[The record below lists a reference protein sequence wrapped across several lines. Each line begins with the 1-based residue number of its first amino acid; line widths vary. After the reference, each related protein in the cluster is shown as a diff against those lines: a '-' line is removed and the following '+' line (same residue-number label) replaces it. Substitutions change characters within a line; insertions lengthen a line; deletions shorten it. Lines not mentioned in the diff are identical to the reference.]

1 MNKEWLKMK
10 LIVEGKELEYSKAVK
25 IDEIVWE
32 LYGFDHDILL
42 AKVNGKPKE
51 LWRYCHDG
59 DVIEFLSI
67 KDADG
72 RKAYE
77 RALIFLF
84 VKSVHDLYSIEEVSK
99 VQCDHLIGNGL
110 FLNICGT
117 VKADD
122 NFIEKVKARMDEI
135 IMFDIMYE
143 KRAMPTEEA
152 IQKFLENNLTDK
164 ENLFKYRRVSTTNVY
179 RLGNYTDYFY
189 GFMPP
194 TTGMIKSFDLLA
206 YEGGAVLVLPER
218 GKGFEEERPSW
229 QPKELLFKTMKEADS
244 WAKGLGISNVGELNN
259 MISKGKIGDIMLV
272 NEALQERK
280 LSKIAEEIASNP
292 EKKIIM
298 IAGPSSSG
306 KTTSSHRLSVQLMVN
321 GLVPHTIAADDYF
334 KNREDTPKDENGD
347 YDFESLLAI
356 DTEQFNKDMADLL
369 NGKEVSLP
377 TYNFKTGKR
386 EYKGN
391 TLKLGK
397 DDILVIE
404 GIHCLNDEF
413 SKTLPKSSKVKI
425 YISALTQLNID
436 DHNRV
441 HTSDLRLLRRM
452 IRDART
458 RGNTAEDTLA
468 RWASVRRGEERNIF
482 PYQEEADFMLDSSLI
497 YEIPIIKQYAEPLLF
512 GIEPSSPHYAEANRL
527 LKFLS
532 YFLGVPSDDVPKN
545 SLVREFIGG
554 SCFNS

>member
-1 MNKEWLKMK
+1 MK
-10 LIVEGKELEYSKAVK
+10 VIVEGNVMEFQRAMKL
-25 IDEIVWE
+25 DEIAREV
-32 LYGFDHDILL
+32 YGFYHDILL

-51 LWRYCHDG
+51 LWKNCYEN
-59 DVIEFLSI
+59 DVITFLNF
-67 KDADG
+67 KDPDG
-72 RKAYE
+72 RKVYE

-84 VKSVHDLYSIEEVSK
+84 VKSVHDVYSEEEVSK
-99 VQCDHLIGNGL
+99 IQCDHSIGNGI
-110 FLNICGT
+110 FLNICGK
-117 VKADD
+117 VKVDET
-122 NFIEKVKARMDEI
+122 FIEKVKSRMDEMI
-135 IMFDIMYE
+135 LLDILYE
-143 KRAMPTEEA
+143 KRTMSTSEA
-152 IQKFLENNLTDK
+152 VQKFKDNHLKDK

-179 RLGNYTDYFY
+179 KLGNYVDYYY

-194 TTGMIKSFDLLA
+194 TTGVLKSYDLLA

-218 GKGFEEERPSW
+218 GKDLTEEKPIW
-229 QPKELLFKTMKEADS
+229 KPKEMLFHTMKEADS
-244 WAKGLGISNVGELNN
+244 WAKSLGISNVGELNDL
-259 MISKGKIGDIMLV
+259 ISKGKIGDAMLV

-280 LSKIAEEIASNP
+280 LSKIAEEITRSG
-292 EKKIIM
+292 KKIVM

-306 KTTSSHRLSVQLMVN
+306 KTTSSHRLSIQLMVN
-321 GLVPHTIAADDYF
+321 GLTPHPIAADDYF
-334 KNREDTPKDENGD
+334 KNREETPMDENGD
-347 YDFESLLAI
+347 YDFESLDAI
-356 DTEQFNKDMADLL
+356 DLVKFNEDMLNLL
-369 NGKEVSLP
+369 AGKEVSLP

-391 TLKLGK
+391 SLQLGEG
-397 DDILVIE
+397 DILVIE

-413 SKTLPKSSKVKI
+413 SKSLPRDSKVKI

-497 YEIPIIKQYAEPLLF
+497 YEIPVIKQYAEPLLF
-512 GIEPSSPHYAEANRL
+512 GIEADSPYYAEANRL

>member
-1 MNKEWLKMK
+1 MR
-10 LIVEGKELEYSKAVK
+10 LIVEGKEREYGRTMKL
-25 IDEIVWE
+25 DEVVRD
-32 LYGFDHDILL
+32 LYGYHHDILL

-51 LWRYCHDG
+51 LWKNCHDG
-59 DVIEFLSI
+59 DVIRFLDV
-67 KDADG
+67 KDPDG

-84 VKSVHDLYSIEEVSK
+84 VKSVHDIYTKEEAEK
-99 VQCDHLIGNGL
+99 VQCDHSIGNGI
-110 FLNICGT
+110 FLNISGSVQVDEAF
-117 VKADD
+117 VK
-122 NFIEKVKARMDEI
+122 KVKTRMDEL
-135 IMFDIMYE
+135 IMLDILYE
-143 KRAMPTEEA
+143 KRTMTTSDA
-152 IQKFLENNLTDK
+152 IEKFRENNLKDK

-179 RLGNYTDYFY
+179 RLGNYVDYFY

-194 TTGMIKSFDLLA
+194 TTGTIKSYDLLA
-206 YEGGAVLVLPER
+206 YEGGVIIVLPPR
-218 GKGFEEERPSW
+218 GKGFEVGVPVWNPRDM
-229 QPKELLFKTMKEADS
+229 LFQTMKEADS
-244 WAKGLGISNVGELNN
+244 WAKSLGIGNVGELND
-259 MISKGKIGDIMLV
+259 MISKGKIGDVMLV
-272 NEALQERK
+272 NEALQEK
-280 LSKIAEEIASNP
+280 KYANIAESIAKNP
-292 EKKIIM
+292 NKKIVM

-306 KTTSSHRLSVQLMVN
+306 KTTSSHRLSIQLMVN
-321 GLVPHTIAADDYF
+321 GLTPHTIAADDYF
-334 KNREDTPKDENGD
+334 KNREDSPRDENGE
-347 YDFESLLAI
+347 YDFESIHAI
-356 DTEQFNKDMADLL
+356 DLAQFNQDMKDLL
-369 NGKEVSLP
+369 DGKEVSLP

-391 TLKLGK
+391 TLKLEK
-397 DDILVIE
+397 DDVLVIE

-413 SKTLPKSSKVKI
+413 SKALPQDRKVKI

-441 HTSDLRLLRRM
+441 HTTDLRLLRRM

-458 RGNTAEDTLA
+458 RGSSAEDTLA

-497 YEIPIIKQYAEPLLF
+497 YEIPVIKQYAEPLLF
-512 GIEPSSPHYAEANRL
+512 GISQDSPYYAEANRL

-554 SCFNS
+554 SCFN

>member
-1 MNKEWLKMK
+1 MRLN
-10 LIVEGKELEYSKAVK
+10 VEGKEREYGRAMKL
-25 IDEIVWE
+25 DEVVRD
-32 LYGFDHDILL
+32 LYGYHHDILL

-51 LWRYCHDG
+51 LWKNCHDG
-59 DVIEFLSI
+59 DVIQFLDV
-67 KDADG
+67 KDPDG

-84 VKSVHDLYSIEEVSK
+84 VKSVHDIYTKEEVEK
-99 VQCDHLIGNGL
+99 VQCDHSIGNGI
-110 FLNICGT
+110 FLNISGSVQVDEAF
-117 VKADD
+117 VK
-122 NFIEKVKARMDEI
+122 KVKTRMDEL
-135 IMFDIMYE
+135 IMLDILYE
-143 KRAMPTEEA
+143 KRTMTTSDA
-152 IQKFLENNLTDK
+152 IEKFRENNLKDK

-179 RLGNYTDYFY
+179 RLGNYVDYFY

-194 TTGMIKSFDLLA
+194 TTGTIKSYDLLA
-206 YEGGAVLVLPER
+206 YEGGVIIVLPPR
-218 GKGFEEERPSW
+218 GKGFEVGVPVWNPRDM
-229 QPKELLFKTMKEADS
+229 LFQTMKEADS
-244 WAKGLGISNVGELNN
+244 WAKSLGIGNVGELNN
-259 MISKGKIGDIMLV
+259 MISKGKIGDVMLV
-272 NEALQERK
+272 NEALQEK
-280 LSKIAEEIASNP
+280 KYANIAESIAKNP
-292 EKKIIM
+292 NKKIVM

-306 KTTSSHRLSVQLMVN
+306 KTTSSHRLSIQLMVN
-321 GLVPHTIAADDYF
+321 GLTPHTIAADDYF
-334 KNREDTPKDENGD
+334 KNREDSPRDENGE
-347 YDFESLLAI
+347 YDFESIHAI
-356 DTEQFNKDMADLL
+356 DLAQFNQDMKDLL
-369 NGKEVSLP
+369 EGKEVSLP

-391 TLKLGK
+391 TLKLEK
-397 DDILVIE
+397 DDVLVIE

-413 SKTLPKSSKVKI
+413 SKALPQDRKVKI

-441 HTSDLRLLRRM
+441 HTTDLRLLRRM

-458 RGNTAEDTLA
+458 RGSSAEDTLA

-497 YEIPIIKQYAEPLLF
+497 YEIPVIKQYAEPLLF
-512 GIEPSSPHYAEANRL
+512 GISQDSPYYAEANRL

-554 SCFNS
+554 SCFN

>member
-1 MNKEWLKMK
+1 MEFQKAMK
-10 LIVEGKELEYSKAVK
+10 L
-25 IDEIVWE
+25 DEVARE
-32 LYGFDHDILL
+32 VHGFHHNFLL

-51 LWRYCHDG
+51 LWKHCHEN
-59 DVIEFLSI
+59 DVITFLDI
-67 KDADG
+67 KDPDG

-84 VKSVHDLYSIEEVSK
+84 VKCVHDVYSDEEVTK
-99 VQCDHLIGNGL
+99 VQYDHSIGNGM
-110 FLNICGT
+110 FINVCGRVT
-117 VKADD
+117 VDETFVK
-122 NFIEKVKARMDEI
+122 KVRARMDEVI
-135 IMFDIMYE
+135 LLDILYE
-143 KRAMPTEEA
+143 KRTMSTKEA
-152 IQKFLENNLTDK
+152 IQKFKENQLTDK

-179 RLGNYTDYFY
+179 KLGHYIDYYY

-194 TTGMIKSFDLLA
+194 TTGVIKSFDLLP

-218 GKGFEEERPSW
+218 GKELTDEKPVWRPK
-229 QPKELLFKTMKEADS
+229 QRLFQTMKEADS
-244 WAKGLGISNVGELNN
+244 WAKSLGIGNVGELNDI
-259 MISKGKIGDIMLV
+259 ISKGKIGYTMLV

-280 LSKIAEEIASNP
+280 LSKIAEEIAGTG
-292 EKKIIM
+292 KKIVM

-306 KTTSSHRLSVQLMVN
+306 KTTSSHRLSIQLMVN

-334 KNREDTPKDENGD
+334 KNREDTPRDENGD
-347 YDFESLLAI
+347 YDFESLDAI
-356 DTEQFNKDMADLL
+356 DLFQFNKDMTELL
-369 NGKEVSLP
+369 AGKEVSLP

-391 TLKLGK
+391 TLKLEK
-397 DDILVIE
+397 EDILVIE

-413 SKTLPKSSKVKI
+413 SKSLPRESKVKI

-436 DHNRV
+436 HHNRV

-468 RWASVRRGEERNIF
+468 RWASVRRGEEKNIF
-482 PYQEEADFMLDSSLI
+482 PFQEDADFMLDSSLI
-497 YEIPIIKQYAEPLLF
+497 YEIPVIKQYAEPLLF
-512 GIEPSSPHYAEANRL
+512 GIQEDSPYYAEANRL

>member
-1 MNKEWLKMK
+1 MK
-10 LIVEGKELEYSKAVK
+10 LIIEGKEKEYSKNMK
-25 IDEIVWE
+25 LDEVVRDF
-32 LYGFDHDILL
+32 YGYHHEILL
-42 AKVNGKPKE
+42 AKVNGKPRE
-51 LWRYCHDG
+51 LWKCCNEG
-59 DVIEFLSI
+59 DVIEFLDI
-67 KDADG
+67 KNADG

-84 VKSVHDLYSIEEVSK
+84 VKSVHDIYSPEEVSK
-99 VQCDHLIGNGL
+99 VQCDHSIGNGI
-110 FLNICGT
+110 FLNICGS
-117 VKADD
+117 VKVDEE
-122 NFIEKVKARMDEI
+122 FIEKVKTRMDEI
-135 IMFDIMYE
+135 ILFDVMYE
-143 KRAMPTEEA
+143 KKTMSTEEA
-152 IQKFLENNLTDK
+152 IQRFRENHLHDK

-179 RLGNYTDYFY
+179 RLGNYTDYYY

-194 TTGMIKSFDLLA
+194 TTGVIKSYNLLA
-206 YEGGAVLVLPER
+206 YEGGAVIVMPER
-218 GKGFEEERPSW
+218 GKGLEEAVPEW
-229 QPKELLFKTMKEADS
+229 KPKSLLFQTMKEADS
-244 WAKGLGISNVGELNN
+244 WAKSLGIGNVGELNN

-272 NEALQERK
+272 NEALQDRK

-306 KTTSSHRLSVQLMVN
+306 KTTSSHRLSIQLMVN
-321 GLVPHTIAADDYF
+321 GLVPHAIAADDYF

-347 YDFESLLAI
+347 YDFESLDAI
-356 DTEQFNKDMADLL
+356 DLETFNKDMTDLL
-369 NGKEVSLP
+369 EGKEVELP
-377 TYNFKTGKR
+377 SYNFKTGKR

-391 TLKLGK
+391 KLKLGK

-413 SKTLPKSSKVKI
+413 SKSLPKNKKVKI

-441 HTSDLRLLRRM
+441 HTADLRLLRRM

-468 RWASVRRGEERNIF
+468 RWASVRRGEEKNIF

-497 YEIPIIKQYAEPLLF
+497 YEIPVIKQYAEPLLF
-512 GIEPSSPHYAEANRL
+512 GIEAGFPYYAEANRL

>member
-1 MNKEWLKMK
+1 MK
-10 LIVEGKELEYSKAVK
+10 VIVEGNVMEFQRAMKL
-25 IDEIVWE
+25 DEIAREV
-32 LYGFDHDILL
+32 YGFYHDILL

-51 LWRYCHDG
+51 LWKNCYEN
-59 DVIEFLSI
+59 DVITFLNF
-67 KDADG
+67 KDPDG

-84 VKSVHDLYSIEEVSK
+84 VKSVHDVYSEEEVSK
-99 VQCDHLIGNGL
+99 IQCDHSIGNGI
-110 FLNICGT
+110 FLNICGK
-117 VKADD
+117 VKVDET
-122 NFIEKVKARMDEI
+122 FIEKVKSRMDEI
-135 IMFDIMYE
+135 ILLDILYE
-143 KRAMPTEEA
+143 KRTMSTSEA
-152 IQKFLENNLTDK
+152 VQKFKDNHLKDK

-179 RLGNYTDYFY
+179 KLGNYVDYYY

-194 TTGMIKSFDLLA
+194 TTGVLKSYDLLA

-218 GKGFEEERPSW
+218 GKDLTEEKPIW
-229 QPKELLFKTMKEADS
+229 KPKEMLFHTMKEADS
-244 WAKGLGISNVGELNN
+244 WAKSLGISNVGELNDL
-259 MISKGKIGDIMLV
+259 ISKGKIGDVMLV

-280 LSKIAEEIASNP
+280 LSKIAEEIARSG
-292 EKKIIM
+292 KKIVM

-306 KTTSSHRLSVQLMVN
+306 KTTSSHRLSIQLMVN
-321 GLVPHTIAADDYF
+321 GLTPHPIAADDYF
-334 KNREDTPKDENGD
+334 KNREETPMDENGD
-347 YDFESLLAI
+347 YDFESLDAI
-356 DTEQFNKDMADLL
+356 DLVKFNEDMLNLL
-369 NGKEVSLP
+369 AGKEVSLP

-391 TLKLGK
+391 SLQLGEG
-397 DDILVIE
+397 DILVIE

-413 SKTLPKSSKVKI
+413 SKSLPRDSKVKI

-497 YEIPIIKQYAEPLLF
+497 YEIPVIKQYAEPLLF
-512 GIEPSSPHYAEANRL
+512 GIEADSPYYAEANRL

>member
-1 MNKEWLKMK
+1 MR
-10 LIVEGKELEYSKAVK
+10 LIVEGKEREYGRTMKL
-25 IDEIVWE
+25 DEVVRD
-32 LYGFDHDILL
+32 LYGYHHDILL

-51 LWRYCHDG
+51 LWKNCHDG
-59 DVIEFLSI
+59 DVIQFLDV
-67 KDADG
+67 KDPDG

-84 VKSVHDLYSIEEVSK
+84 VKSVHDIYTKEEAEK
-99 VQCDHLIGNGL
+99 VQCDHSIGNGI
-110 FLNICGT
+110 FLNISGSVQVDEAF
-117 VKADD
+117 VK
-122 NFIEKVKARMDEI
+122 KVKTRMDEL
-135 IMFDIMYE
+135 IMLDILYE
-143 KRAMPTEEA
+143 KRTMTTSDA
-152 IQKFLENNLTDK
+152 IEKFRENNLKDK

-179 RLGNYTDYFY
+179 RLGNYVDYFY

-194 TTGMIKSFDLLA
+194 TTGTIKSYDLLA
-206 YEGGAVLVLPER
+206 YEGGVIIVLPPR
-218 GKGFEEERPSW
+218 GKGFEVGVPVWNPRDM
-229 QPKELLFKTMKEADS
+229 LFQTMKEADS
-244 WAKGLGISNVGELNN
+244 WAKSLGIGNVGELND
-259 MISKGKIGDIMLV
+259 MISKGKIGDVMLV
-272 NEALQERK
+272 NEALQEK
-280 LSKIAEEIASNP
+280 KYANIAESIAKNP
-292 EKKIIM
+292 NKKIVM

-306 KTTSSHRLSVQLMVN
+306 KTTSSHRLSIQLMVN
-321 GLVPHTIAADDYF
+321 GLTPHTIAADDYF
-334 KNREDTPKDENGD
+334 KNREDSPRDENGE
-347 YDFESLLAI
+347 YDFESIHAI
-356 DTEQFNKDMADLL
+356 DLAQFNQDMKDLL
-369 NGKEVSLP
+369 DGKEVSLP

-391 TLKLGK
+391 TLKLEK
-397 DDILVIE
+397 DDVLVIE

-413 SKTLPKSSKVKI
+413 SKALPQDRKVKI

-441 HTSDLRLLRRM
+441 HTTDLRLLRRM

-458 RGNTAEDTLA
+458 RGSSAEDTLA

-497 YEIPIIKQYAEPLLF
+497 YEIPVIKQYAEPLLF
-512 GIEPSSPHYAEANRL
+512 GISQDSPYYAEANRL

-554 SCFNS
+554 SCFN